1 MAMPRTAPRRGQGVV
16 EGRPNLREIGQKLG
30 LAVSITSVAGQSSH
44 ASHTS
49 HTSHTSH
56 NDIQEPD
63 VKQEPGND
71 AGEEISPVL

>member
-1 MAMPRTAPRRGQGVV
+1 MA
-16 EGRPNLREIGQKLG
+16 RPNLREIGQKLG

-44 ASHTS
+44 ASHASHAS